1 MKILN
6 KFYPHLLAVLG
17 FVLIA
22 VIYFYPVLQ
31 GKQLYQSDIAQY
43 TGMAKEQNDFRTVE
57 KTEPFWTNSAFG
69 GMPTYQLGAKYPNDW
84 IGHLDDLLRF
94 LPRPADYLF
103 LYFLGFYALL
113 LVLKTDPL
121 KAFFGA
127 LAFGFSTY
135 MIIILGVGHNA
146 KAHAI
151 AYMPLVIAG
160 FILVFRKKY
169 ILGGIILMLATAL
182 EINANHFQMTYYLL
196 ILLLVMSVYFIY
208 LLVKEKD
215 FKGLAKIIGV
225 FAIAGI
231 FAIGA
236 NAANLMATAEY
247 TNFSMR
253 GKSELT
259 FNADGSKNT
268 EKASMSYDYI
278 TEYSYGI
285 AESFNLIAPRLF
297 GGANEP
303 LGKDSKVVAFLQTQ
317 QVAENEYISEAQ
329 AIEYAKAGLPTYWG
343 DQPIVA
349 APAYIGAIV
358 FFLAI
363 LALFNDKRK
372 IKWAFLAGA
381 ILSLLL
387 SWGKNFSIL
396 TDFFIDYAPMYDK
409 FRAVSSIQVILEL
422 CLPVLA
428 VMGLYSFFKS
438 DKDAQWKALKNTG
451 IVALGLLLFLFLFKG
466 LFSFEGLHDAAL
478 GKQMDPAFLTALIED
493 RKAMFTAD
501 LLRSGI
507 FILIAALLLWLYTKN
522 KLSQTFAVVLVG
534 SLMIADLVLV
544 DKNYVNTKDKSQDNP
559 IGFVSK
565 REMKEPFSPTEADLE
580 ILKDTSVYRVYEF
593 SGRLQART
601 SYFHKSVG
609 GYSAVRPRRYDQ
621 LFDYQ
626 VDRKLANIGKS
637 IDPKTFK
644 LTQNVN
650 VLDMLNIKYL
660 ILEVGDGQSVP
671 ITNPYINGN
680 AWFVKELKTVN
691 SADAEMK
698 ALDTLDTKNI
708 AVRNS
713 EDFKKSGIL
722 PVFKTDSLATIKLDV
737 YKPNYIKYTSNNTN
751 PGLAVFSEVYY
762 PNGWNVYVDGKN
774 DSHFRVDY
782 VLRGMTLPAGKH
794 KIEFKFEPS
803 IVKTGGTIALISSI
817 GMILLIGGGVYFES
831 KKKDYNSYSK

>member
-6 KFYPHLLAVLG
+6 RFYPHFLAIIG

-22 VIYFYPVLQ
+22 IIYFYPVLQ
-31 GKQLYQSDIAQY
+31 GKQLFQSDIAQY
-43 TGMAKEQNDFRTVE
+43 AGMAKEQNDFRAAE
-57 KTEPFWTNSAFG
+57 KTEPFWTNAAFG

-113 LVLKTDPL
+113 LVLKADPL

-160 FILVFRKKY
+160 FIMVFRKKY
-169 ILGGIILMLATAL
+169 VLGGIVMMLATAL
-182 EINANHFQMTYYLL
+182 EINANHFQMTYYML
-196 ILLLVMSVYFIY
+196 ILLLALSVYFIWTFI
-208 LLVKEKD
+208 KEKD
-215 FKGLAKIIGV
+215 FKGLAKVIGV
-225 FAIAGI
+225 FAVTGI
-231 FAIGA
+231 LALGA
-236 NAANLMATAEY
+236 NAANLMATSEY

-253 GKSELT
+253 GKSELS

-268 EKASMSYDYI
+268 ENSSMSHDYI
-278 TEYSYGI
+278 TQYSYGI
-285 AESFNLIAPRLF
+285 AESLDLIAPRLF
-297 GGANEP
+297 GGSNEP
-303 LGKDSKVVAFLQTQ
+303 LDKDSKVVKFLQTQ
-317 QVAENEYISEAQ
+317 QVAENQYISEEQ

-343 DQPIVA
+343 DQPSVA

-358 FFLAI
+358 FFLAV

-381 ILSLLL
+381 IVSLLL
-387 SWGKNFSIL
+387 SFGKNLSWL
-396 TDFFIDYAPMYDK
+396 TDFFIDYVPLYDK

-428 VMGLYSFFKS
+428 IMGLTGFFKA
-438 DKDAQWKALKNTG
+438 DKDEQWHALKKSAITCLG
-451 IVALGLLLFLFLFKG
+451 LIVALFLFKG
-466 LFSFEGLHDAAL
+466 LFTFEGINDGAL
-478 GKQMDPAFLTALIED
+478 AKQMDPAFLTALIED
-493 RKAMFTAD
+493 RKAMYTAD
-501 LLRSGI
+501 LLRSG
-507 FILIAALLLWLYTKN
+507 FLILIAALLLWLHTKN
-522 KLSQTFAVVLVG
+522 KLSQTFAVALVG
-534 SLMIADLVLV
+534 VLMVGDLVLI
-544 DKNYVNTKDKSQDNP
+544 DKNYVNAKEKSDTNP

-565 REMKEPFSPTEADLE
+565 REMTEPFTPNEADLE
-580 ILKDTSVYRVYEF
+580 IMKDTSVYRVYEF
-593 SGRLQART
+593 AGRLQART

-626 VDRKLANIGKS
+626 VDRKLADIGKS
-637 IDPKTFK
+637 IDPQTLK

-660 ILEVGDGQSVP
+660 ILQVGEGQSVS
-671 ITNPYINGN
+671 ITNSFINGN
-680 AWFVKELKTVN
+680 AWFVKKIETVK
-691 SADAEMK
+691 SADEEMK
-698 ALDTLDTKNI
+698 ALDYLDTKNAAVINTADVKPGI
-708 AVRNS
+708 AQT
-713 EDFKKSGIL
+713 FT
-722 PVFKTDSLATIKLDV
+722 TDSLATIKLQV
-737 YKPNYIKYTSNNTN
+737 YKPNYIKYTSNNNN

-762 PNGWNVYVDGKN
+762 PNGWNVYVDGKESN
-774 DSHFRVDY
+774 HFRVDY

-794 KIEFKFEPS
+794 TVEFKFEPS

-817 GMILLIGGGVYFES
+817 GMILLIGGGVYFEN
-831 KKKDYNSYSK
+831 KKKSQNV